1 MLSNGDR
8 FAVRGLTVGLIG
20 VSLLLWTESA
30 AAQVRSTTGGLS
42 RSGTGSISGSF
53 SGSSFSGG
61 SFSGGSLSGSSSGSF
76 SGGSFSGGSFSGG
89 SFSGGS
95 FSGGA
100 FSGGSMSG
108 SFSGGSFS
116 GTTSGTGRLGI
127 GGYGNTGTTYQGVSQ
142 TNPFASSYANP
153 LAAGLSNGTGNTRFG
168 MPLFN
173 VTTGTSGSFTGN
185 VGGISGG
192 ISGQSAAT
200 FNAASGAHRT
210 TPFVAGVELPS
221 FQPPPRPEVSR
232 TQLEVQGVLARSS
245 ALPSKGNIRVAV
257 EGATVVLRGTV
268 ADNRERLLS
277 EAMIRLTP
285 GVADVRNELRVRSS
299 LPAPIVPP

>member
-95 FSGGA
+95 FSG
-100 FSGGSMSG
+100 G

>member
-61 SFSGGSLSGSSSGSF
+61 SFSGGSLSGSSS
-76 SGGSFSGGSFSGG
+76 GSFSGG